1 MGQKNFRKKFL
12 SLKILFFEAE
22 LGAKMGKKN
31 AKIKKEMKLGQ
42 KISENK
48 KNIKNRQK
56 ILRNKQPKFGEKNRK
71 CKHKMQ
77 FLRQKKFNSKENQ

>member
-1 MGQKNFRKKFL
+1 MQIFFKKSQLGQKIKKKMGQKNFRKKFL

-56 ILRNKQPKFGEKNRK
+56 ILRNK
-71 CKHKMQ
+71 
-77 FLRQKKFNSKENQ
+77 